1 MDWEDYLDFDIEDIR
16 EIAGDEAVDIIQ
28 NLVEDTIEPLLE
40 QLEFADSEMERE
52 VAQRELDSTRISFD
66 EAQSETESLR
76 LSQELDELTDYMSQS
91 YKSDAERIDRYL
103 QLTGQGKYA

>member
-16 EIAGDEAVDIIQ
+16 EIAGEEAVDIIQ
-28 NLVEDTIEPLLE
+28 NLVESTIEPLLD

-52 VAQRELDSTRISFD
+52 VAEEELDSFRVSFD
-66 EAQSETESLR
+66 EAQSATEE
-76 LSQELDELTDYMSQS
+76 QELAQLTDYMSQS
-91 YKSDAERIDRYL
+91 YKSDTERIDRYL